1 MSEVHRKDE
10 IQGDIVH
17 VYDGIEEADNDLPFW
32 WLMTFYVAVV
42 FAVVYWFGLHEYEM
56 FPTIDQEYEAAVAA
70 HLEQFPPVT
79 PEEIAALDG
88 NAEMATAGRVH
99 FDTVCVVCHKASGE
113 GDIGPNLTDQYWIHG
128 GSPEDIYGVV
138 ADGVLDKGM
147 PNWLS
152 ALGPQG
158 VKEVTAFVLS
168 IRNTN
173 VEGKEAQGELWGDAP
188 AVPDEG
194 AALDEIQVEPEIP
207 EVPGDAP
214 EETEAAAIEAIE
226 AVEAAEAGSEPGAAE
241 SE

>member
-10 IQGDIVH
+10 IQGDIIH

-32 WLMTFYVAVV
+32 WLLTFYLAVV
-42 FAVVYWFGLHEYEM
+42 FAVVYYFGLHEYGL
-56 FPTIDQEYEAAVAA
+56 FPTIDEEYHAAVAA

-88 NAEMATAGRVH
+88 NEEMATAGRAH
-99 FDTVCVVCHKASGE
+99 YDAVCVVCHKTEGE
-113 GDIGPNLTDQYWIHG
+113 GDIGPNLTDSYWIHG
-128 GSPEDIYGVV
+128 GSPENIYHTV

-147 PNWLS
+147 PNWLA

-173 VEGKEAQGELWGDAP
+173 VEGKEAQGELWADPSAP
-188 AVPDEG
+188 VDDPPE
-194 AALDEIQVEPEIP
+194 QPEIP
-207 EVPGDAP
+207 EAP
-214 EETEAAAIEAIE
+214 EEALD
-226 AVEAAEAGSEPGAAE
+226 EAAEEGAETVEAGATDEAEPEPGAAE
-241 SE
+241 SEE